1 MIAYGHGKRKYE
13 LTTALKVD
21 CDGTVYAV
29 SGNQGVCAK
38 IYEKSYCTDDMEQRV
53 INAANGTSSMLREFP
68 IDVLYQHGR
77 FAGYTFEDFSTP
89 EPVDYDEP
97 SEPVQKTHHG
107 IAVVVPVASAI
118 IMSLLIYCFVF
129 PRLAIGMDTYVRL
142 FCVRGLTMIVAGWAA
157 MLLFM
162 AKGAA
167 QIDSEELTAVVSIVS
182 YVIGAALIYG
192 VIHVLTAILSLAYS
206 IIVAVLPTL
215 VIIGVIIYVLKKYV
229 FRR

>member
-1 MIAYGHGKRKYE
+1 MIVYGHGKRKYE

-21 CDGTVYAV
+21 CDGTVYTV
-29 SGNQGVCAK
+29 NGNPGVCAK
-38 IYEKSYCTDDMEQRV
+38 IYEKSYRTDDMEQRV

-89 EPVDYDEP
+89 APIDYDEP
-97 SEPVQKTHHG
+97 SEPVRRTHHG
-107 IAVVVPVASAI
+107 IAVVVPVAAAV

-129 PRLAIGMDTYVRL
+129 PALSIGMDTYVRL
-142 FCVRGLTMIVAGWAA
+142 FCARGLTMIIGGWAA

-162 AKGAA
+162 AKGAS
-167 QIDSEELTAVVSIVS
+167 QIDSEGLAAVVSAVS
-182 YVIGAALIYG
+182 YAIGAALICG
-192 VIHVLTAILSLAYS
+192 VIYVLVAILSLAYS